1 MALTQDQQDVWNQL
15 STLPKQSLDIPIL
28 HTPEDIS
35 MEAPGIYAVWEGD
48 VAIYIGVATLSR
60 PEGATRNRLWGLKGR
75 LESHRRGQLSG
86 SSLAVG
92 IWFCRIAPTLS
103 VEDHRKISARLLN
116 PSSLTEQFIKKLTY
130 TCIVIDNA
138 GIVEAAI
145 YREKMTEINVYQ
157 EFLRLD
163 NWKRSKAQLASQV
176 G

>member
-1 MALTQDQQDVWNQL
+1 
-15 STLPKQSLDIPIL
+15 
-28 HTPEDIS
+28 
-35 MEAPGIYAVWEGD
+35 MEAPGIYVVWEGE
-48 VAIYIGVATLSR
+48 VAIYIGVATLTR
-60 PEGATRNRLWGLKGR
+60 PDGATKNRLWGLKGR

-130 TCIVIDNA
+130 TCIVVGDA
-138 GIVEAAI
+138 GIIEAAL
-145 YREKMTEINVYQ
+145 YREKMTEINAYQ

-163 NWKRSKAQLASQV
+163 NWKRSVPRGSIWVQ
-176 G
+176 